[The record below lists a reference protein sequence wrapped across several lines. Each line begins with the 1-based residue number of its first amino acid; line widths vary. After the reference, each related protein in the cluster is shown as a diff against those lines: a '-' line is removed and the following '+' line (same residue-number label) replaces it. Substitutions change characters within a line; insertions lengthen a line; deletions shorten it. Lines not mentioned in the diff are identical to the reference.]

1 MSSLTCENCGSVS
14 FSLHEDGYYVCDD
27 CQVQSQD
34 YIAEEQEFEDA
45 GGANSSGR
53 FHAAHA
59 VQSAPC
65 IIWRHSQA
73 RRDAESGEV
82 T

>member
-1 MSSLTCENCGSVS
+1 MSSLTCENCGSIS

-45 GGANSSGR
+45 GGANRSGR
-53 FHAAHA
+53 FHAPHA
-59 VQSAPC
+59 VQSAP
-65 IIWRHSQA
+65 
-73 RRDAESGEV
+73 
-82 T
+82 